1 MHEDAWSAEH
11 HSTICVAPTNTS
23 LMAVPD
29 TPDGGMGDIYVEHVY
44 FVLL

>member
-1 MHEDAWSAEH
+1 MREDAWSAEH

-29 TPDGGMGDIYVEHVY
+29 TGGMGDIYVDHVY